1 MTHVEEFGNAHTI
14 NVANGRNSLGSLPNV
29 VDVVEQNTAVKTVRK
44 ALGLFIAIGA
54 SLQRNDGLSRYDGLL
69 LSPSSFFFFLTKKNQ
84 FIQTRLWFE
93 IFFGKLRL
101 HYIIKR
107 LVIA

>member
-54 SLQRNDGLSRYDGLL
+54 
-69 LSPSSFFFFLTKKNQ
+69 
-84 FIQTRLWFE
+84 
-93 IFFGKLRL
+93 
-101 HYIIKR
+101 
-107 LVIA
+107 